1 VTDTDALLCL
11 PDRDTAKLRLAAQ
24 IPALEPGVAAILPR
38 ADRRGRAWRPGTAPP
53 PGTEPGARPG
63 SGMDRIPAVGRDQG
77 GPGNATV
84 SSIYLAAEDGT
95 PLPVAQAGLYIT
107 LRVADAGQPAPVRS
121 YSLSSPP
128 GAAQIGS
135 A

>member
-1 VTDTDALLCL
+1 LSPGWQQSFRELIDAAE
-11 PDRDTAKLRLAAQ
+11 R
-24 IPALEPGVAAILPR
+24 
-38 ADRRGRAWRPGTAPP
+38 
-53 PGTEPGARPG
+53 
-63 SGMDRIPAVGRDQG
+63 G
-77 GPGNATV
+77 GPARHRRPVPSRARVPGPAWTGFRPLGVTKVVRETATV

-107 LRVADAGQPAPVRS
+107 LRVAGAGQPAPVRS